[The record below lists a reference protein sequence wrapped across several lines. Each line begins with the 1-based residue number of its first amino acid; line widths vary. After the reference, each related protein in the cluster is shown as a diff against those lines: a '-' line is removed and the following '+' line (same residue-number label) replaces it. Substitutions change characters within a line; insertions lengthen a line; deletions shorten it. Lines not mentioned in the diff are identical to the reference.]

1 MKSKILVFL
10 QFFII
15 FLMILPLGMPTTFF
29 YEGLGVMVV
38 GGFIGLLAIKEHGS
52 GNFNIRPD
60 IKEGCSL
67 ITTGIYAYVR
77 HPMYLSVLLIMFG
90 FVLLYPLY
98 YEIVLY
104 LFLITVIVSKM
115 LYEERLWSCHDEKYL
130 EYKRRV
136 KRLIPFLF

>member
-15 FLMILPLGMPTTFF
+15 FLMILPLGTPTQFF
-29 YEGLGVMVV
+29 YPGLAVMALGGV
-38 GGFIGLLAIKEHGS
+38 IGLLAIKEQGS

-67 ITTGIYAYVR
+67 VTSGIYAYVR
-77 HPMYLSVLLIMFG
+77 HPMYLSVLVMMFG

-98 YEIVLY
+98 YEMVLY
-104 LFLITVIVSKM
+104 LVLVLVLVTKM
-115 LYEERLWSCHDEKYL
+115 LYEEKLWSCHDEAYL
-130 EYKRRV
+130 EYQKRV

>member
-15 FLMILPLGMPTTFF
+15 FLMILPLGTPPKFL
-29 YEGLGVMVV
+29 YAGLAVIFLGGV
-38 GGFIGLLAIKEHGS
+38 IGLLAIKEHG
-52 GNFNIRPD
+52 GAKFNIRPD

-67 ITTGIYAYVR
+67 ITSGIYAYVR
-77 HPMYLSVLLIMFG
+77 HPMYLSVLVMMFG
-90 FVLLYPLY
+90 FVLFYPFY
-98 YEIVLY
+98 YEMALY
-104 LFLITVIVSKM
+104 LMLVLVLVIKM
-115 LYEERLWSCHDEKYL
+115 LYEEQLWSCHDKAYS